1 MALEHVNADMVV
13 HFGDTCMSI
22 VQDIPVYYAFEN
34 EPLDINYSTDLIR
47 EQLDDFEM
55 FETF

>member
-13 HFGDTCMSI
+13 HFGDACMSL

-34 EPLDINYSTDLIR
+34 ELLDVNYFTDNI
-47 EQLDDFEM
+47 
-55 FETF
+55 